1 MFKTNRIFNLK
12 PSRFKK
18 RLTNFLKIFNYVIR
32 QSLRSSLLKHVYVVF
47 LLAAGGVLQ
56 VLALLQIT
64 ILLGNSDK
72 KNSIISS
79 LPLSFLPENISVS
92 FMTGVFLITST
103 FLIAAICTYS
113 GESRVLRLATDL
125 EEKLINKLLSL
136 LSTQAGILKIIS
148 KEMPKAKLYKILLSS
163 TRLAG
168 RFLRLQFSL
177 IQPLLKS
184 IVLLAVLIFIDWA
197 LTLSIL
203 AVVLSLNMAQYLINI
218 RAVKFSRQFEESNIK
233 SKKFLRSK
241 LELAV
246 TNSNGTENE
255 DISKNEFYQQNKID
269 YRMRLQVTEESKLVS
284 NITKACLVFMLLAS
298 YTNWGE
304 DLSLPVLTA
313 LLSYALILIF
323 FLISIQASLAC
334 ITSMNR
340 FYSQVSEYFNFI
352 DEGQGDS
359 SVTTANTYIPVLSKN
374 SDEVDKIY
382 LNASRILFIQ
392 CRKDPKKIHFSLL
405 STIQIESQG
414 ANQSPIDN
422 KKSNIEQSDTLP
434 YIFIDEESPKI
445 NNLNQLES
453 SNLKIAYITPQ
464 IARSQKQ
471 IAVYEIV
478 EEKRLLIPWPNNRL
492 ASTEV
497 INEGFD
503 SDDL

>member
-1 MFKTNRIFNLK
+1 M
-12 PSRFKK
+12 
-18 RLTNFLKIFNYVIR
+18 
-32 QSLRSSLLKHVYVVF
+32 
-47 LLAAGGVLQ
+47 
-56 VLALLQIT
+56 
-64 ILLGNSDK
+64 
-72 KNSIISS
+72 
-79 LPLSFLPENISVS
+79 
-92 FMTGVFLITST
+92 
-103 FLIAAICTYS
+103 
-113 GESRVLRLATDL
+113 
-125 EEKLINKLLSL
+125 
-136 LSTQAGILKIIS
+136 
-148 KEMPKAKLYKILLSS
+148 
-163 TRLAG
+163 
-168 RFLRLQFSL
+168 
-177 IQPLLKS
+177 
-184 IVLLAVLIFIDWA
+184 
-197 LTLSIL
+197 
-203 AVVLSLNMAQYLINI
+203 
-218 RAVKFSRQFEESNIK
+218 
-233 SKKFLRSK
+233 
-241 LELAV
+241 
-246 TNSNGTENE
+246 
-255 DISKNEFYQQNKID
+255 
-269 YRMRLQVTEESKLVS
+269 
-284 NITKACLVFMLLAS
+284 
-298 YTNWGE
+298 
-304 DLSLPVLTA
+304 
-313 LLSYALILIF
+313 F

-352 DEGQGDS
+352 DEGQGGS
-359 SVTTANTYIPVLSKN
+359 SVTTANMYIPVLSKN

-392 CRKDPKKIHFSLL
+392 CRKDPKKTHFSLL